1 MEWFENSCNNDV
13 IMVWLC
19 WFWSSMNGW
28 DLKYYIGIWK
38 VEKNG
43 WKKMKWNGI
52 VWKIWKVE
60 KNEKNK
66 MGEMVIQT
74 NFDLN
79 ILHAKFSFFLSK
91 EFFKIN

>member
-1 MEWFENSCNNDV
+1 MVWNGLKIVCKNDV
-13 IMVWLC
+13 RMVWPC

-52 VWKIWKVE
+52 VWRIWKVE
-60 KNEKNK
+60 KNEMEWNERN
-66 MGEMVIQT
+66 G
-74 NFDLN
+74 
-79 ILHAKFSFFLSK
+79 
-91 EFFKIN
+91 